1 MIFISCSDLQKE
13 SSTSACNTALNQ
25 QNWDTAISTCT
36 SSKGL
41 GDAYMGKGGFNITN
55 LLNNSGG
62 EPSSKTSHITN
73 ASSNMGTVDSNAAK
87 VLYIIGTSASQVS
100 SSSNRATNIQNA
112 KYAFDNASSKYSG
125 IIASDKD
132 AALMYTFA
140 NVFAMQLDQVLY
152 YDGLS
157 YACSGYPS
165 CTDNITSNSARINYD
180 GHIFQADKNAKQI
193 SVGTVKGT
201 CEGLKPSM
209 SYITKITD
217 GLTKSASSTSGSSTS
232 IISSSKTAICLTL
245 STLKTACS
253 GDSSC
258 ETACTASD
266 C

>member
-1 MIFISCSDLQKE
+1 MF
-13 SSTSACNTALNQ
+13 
-25 QNWDTAISTCT
+25 
-36 SSKGL
+36 
-41 GDAYMGKGGFNITN
+41 
-55 LLNNSGG
+55 
-62 EPSSKTSHITN
+62 
-73 ASSNMGTVDSNAAK
+73 
-87 VLYIIGTSASQVS
+87 
-100 SSSNRATNIQNA
+100 
-112 KYAFDNASSKYSG
+112 
-125 IIASDKD
+125 
-132 AALMYTFA
+132 TFA
-140 NVFAMQLDQVLY
+140 NVFAMQLGQILY
-152 YDGLS
+152 YNGLS
-157 YACSGYPS
+157 YACSNTS

-209 SYITKITD
+209 SYITKIAD

-232 IISSSKTAICLTL
+232 IISSSKTAICSTL